1 MPEEKERQGMS
12 REEAGRKGGEASK
25 GSEKHF
31 TPESKERLKEGATKG
46 GEHSGGGSSERNISK
61 ESREKM
67 SEGGRKGGEK

>member
-1 MPEEKERQGMS
+1 MPREEEREGMS

-31 TPESKERLKEGATKG
+31 TPESKERLREGAKKG
-46 GEHSGGGSSERNISK
+46 GESEKDIS
-61 ESREKM
+61 EEARERM